1 MVGDAPPIPFLAMD
15 RAQIARRVASK
26 EILRRFFLE
35 KGVRWHTTEASD
47 THGEFCSVAEWRT
60 RHRGEFEKWVA
71 ESMDVGQVS
80 AVVTARSRLLP
91 SQVQSWA
98 EESLVSSIDSAVS
111 MITRNNSSLGECL
124 ADAGILPMLGMPTRV
139 RELYLYVF
147 ENDPRSQTFGKKTI
161 DRDLELAITEFA
173 PGSKRVKDKRIFE
186 CNGFT
191 PTLIWNR
198 SSGRG
203 HWAPQGNA
211 LERTKLILWC
221 PECLYFE
228 AEGVTDSAGGCLRCG
243 CPVGDEHGTTLLCNA
258 AAPAGFRVVNAPA
271 AAVGEDDEHGVST
284 RSFLAVPA
292 TQFEKSTNYSNA
304 ALESGFPEVFRVN
317 DNRRELFSVRAGHG
331 DENPIAKGLRPNHG
345 PYSGQLIAA
354 ADGTEALGI
363 YASKKTDVLRI
374 RHTSV
379 PLGIQLD
386 PIQGGPAVRAAF
398 YSAAELL
405 KRAWALELDVDPEE
419 FDVPPI
425 EVVPLDV
432 DPWHRQ
438 GVITLAD
445 HHPNG
450 AGFVSELESRWRT
463 FLPRLL
469 RGETHY
475 ARRLLDP
482 SKHVRQ
488 CHRACYMCLRGYR
501 NRFID
506 GLLDWR
512 LAARGESRSYE
523 GSTQSI
529 RRTTLTRMAMGTR
542 ETDQPP
548 LWIATSDLP
557 TSPGHPFYAR
567 LTTLLDG
574 HHFDRFVEGLC
585 DRFYAP
591 VMGRPSLAPGRYF
604 RLLLVG
610 YFEGIDSER
619 GMAWRATDSLAVR
632 SFLRL
637 AVDEAPPD
645 HSTIARTRRLID
657 LETHRTVFTWVQQRL
672 VEAGRLTGKTIAI
685 DATTLEANAAM
696 RSIVRRD
703 TGESYQAFLAGL
715 ATASGVETPTR
726 EGLARLDR
734 KRKKKTSNTDWTNPH
749 DPDAKV
755 TKMKDGRTH
764 LAHKAEHAVD
774 METGAIVAVT
784 LQGADVGDTT
794 TIIETAIAATE
805 QVEDAQANV
814 DDRQSLEEIVGDK
827 GYHSNQTLIDLDAGG
842 IRSYVSEPDRGR
854 RDWSKDPEARAP
866 VYGNRRRMRGRRGR
880 RLMRQRGER
889 IERSFAHLY
898 DTGGMRRTHLRGHT
912 NILKRLLIHAGGF
925 NLGLVMRHLIGIG
938 TPRGLQ
944 GRVAAVLAT
953 LGVLMGVVRRRLT
966 TISSSHRLIPAVR
979 GRLASLATFA
989 VNSSAAITCTTGC

>member
-1 MVGDAPPIPFLAMD
+1 
-15 RAQIARRVASK
+15 
-26 EILRRFFLE
+26 
-35 KGVRWHTTEASD
+35 
-47 THGEFCSVAEWRT
+47 
-60 RHRGEFEKWVA
+60 
-71 ESMDVGQVS
+71 
-80 AVVTARSRLLP
+80 
-91 SQVQSWA
+91 
-98 EESLVSSIDSAVS
+98 
-111 MITRNNSSLGECL
+111 
-124 ADAGILPMLGMPTRV
+124 
-139 RELYLYVF
+139 
-147 ENDPRSQTFGKKTI
+147 
-161 DRDLELAITEFA
+161 
-173 PGSKRVKDKRIFE
+173 
-186 CNGFT
+186 
-191 PTLIWNR
+191 
-198 SSGRG
+198 
-203 HWAPQGNA
+203 
-211 LERTKLILWC
+211 
-221 PECLYFE
+221 
-228 AEGVTDSAGGCLRCG
+228 
-243 CPVGDEHGTTLLCNA
+243 
-258 AAPAGFRVVNAPA
+258 
-271 AAVGEDDEHGVST
+271 
-284 RSFLAVPA
+284 
-292 TQFEKSTNYSNA
+292 
-304 ALESGFPEVFRVN
+304 
-317 DNRRELFSVRAGHG
+317 
-331 DENPIAKGLRPNHG
+331 
-345 PYSGQLIAA
+345 
-354 ADGTEALGI
+354 
-363 YASKKTDVLRI
+363 
-374 RHTSV
+374 
-379 PLGIQLD
+379 
-386 PIQGGPAVRAAF
+386 
-398 YSAAELL
+398 
-405 KRAWALELDVDPEE
+405 
-419 FDVPPI
+419 
-425 EVVPLDV
+425 
-432 DPWHRQ
+432 
-438 GVITLAD
+438 
-445 HHPNG
+445 
-450 AGFVSELESRWRT
+450 
-463 FLPRLL
+463 
-469 RGETHY
+469 
-475 ARRLLDP
+475 
-482 SKHVRQ
+482 
-488 CHRACYMCLRGYR
+488 
-501 NRFID
+501 
-506 GLLDWR
+506 
-512 LAARGESRSYE
+512 
-523 GSTQSI
+523 
-529 RRTTLTRMAMGTR
+529 MAMGTR

-585 DRFYAP
+585 ARFYAP

-672 VEAGRLTGKTIAI
+672 VEAGRLKGKTIAI

-703 TGESYQAFLAGL
+703 TGESDQAFLAGL
-715 ATASGVETPTR
+715 ATASGIETPTR
-726 EGLARLDR
+726 EALARLDR

-814 DDRQSLEEIVGDK
+814 GDPQSLDEIVGDK
-827 GYHSNQTLIDLDAGG
+827 GYHSNQTLVDLAAGG

-854 RDWSKDPEARAP
+854 RDWSKAPEAQAP

-953 LGVLMGVVRRRLT
+953 LSVHMGVVRGRLT
-966 TISSSHRLIPAVR
+966 PISSSHRLIPAVR
-979 GRLASLATFA
+979 DRLASLTTFA